1 MRNIMNTSLNHA
13 LEKEVK
19 HSKGVLLDE
28 LRRISEN
35 LAEAEEKVNILRD
48 RKWDLV
54 KLLKDMGHDF
64 TATTEGMDVVLSAP
78 PSMKWN

>member
-1 MRNIMNTSLNHA
+1 MNTSLNHA

-19 HSKGVLLDE
+19 HSKGVLLNE

-35 LAEAEEKVNILRD
+35 LAEAEEKVNVLRD

-64 TATTEGMDVVLSAP
+64 PASTEGMDVVLSAP
-78 PSMKWN
+78 PSMRF